1 MEAATVGAGAPR
13 RRGSRW
19 RALRRPLAFVSPPT
33 AVLVVFFL
41 VPMAILAVISFEW
54 GPLSGNSG
62 FTLHNFTSILQDPL
76 YRRVAVTTFEI
87 ATIAMLAQLVVAVP
101 VAYVLAYKA
110 GRFELPLLLMMVLA
124 DELNPMVRIYAWRML
139 LGREGII
146 NSGLM
151 SLGVI
156 DHPIDALLFSK
167 FAVIVVLSTSY
178 VTYTVIPIYAAM
190 KAINGGLF
198 EAARDLGAGWFT
210 TFRRVLLPLITPG
223 IFVALLLVYIPLF
236 TDFAS
241 PTLVGGTSGYML
253 GQSVNDL
260 VLESGNLNGGAAL
273 SLMML
278 IGSAIFAVIAYKL
291 AKIRQLDT

>member
-1 MEAATVGAGAPR
+1 MSAATAHR
-13 RRGSRW
+13 RRNRW
-19 RALRRPLAFVSPPT
+19 RRLARPLAFVSPPT
-33 AVLVVFFL
+33 ALLVVFFL
-41 VPMAILAVISFEW
+41 VPMAILAVIAFEW
-54 GPLSGNSG
+54 GPLSGHSG
-62 FTLHNFTSILQDPL
+62 LTLNNFTSILEDPL
-76 YRRVAVTTFEI
+76 YRHVALTTFEI
-87 ATIAMLAQLVVAVP
+87 ATIAMLVQLVVAVP

-110 GRFELPLLLMMVLA
+110 GRFELPLLLLMVLA

-139 LGREGII
+139 LGKEGII

-151 SLGVI
+151 SLGLI

-178 VTYTVIPIYAAM
+178 VTYTVIPIYASM
-190 KAINGGLF
+190 KAINSGLF

-278 IGSAIFAVIAYKL
+278 VGSALFAVIAYKL
-291 AKIRQLDT
+291 ARIRQLDT